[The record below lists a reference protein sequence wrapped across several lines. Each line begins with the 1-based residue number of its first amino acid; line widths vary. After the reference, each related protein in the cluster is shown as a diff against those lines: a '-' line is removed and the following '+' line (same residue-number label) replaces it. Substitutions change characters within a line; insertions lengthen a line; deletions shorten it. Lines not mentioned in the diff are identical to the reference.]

1 MTCDGKSYWNW
12 WFGGTPLFVG
22 NLHIWSNASPNIQTC
37 LGNPWKS
44 MEIVHEKTLKV
55 PRQWWTWHP
64 QNNRCWSFSAEKKL
78 IRDQSILIIFWLAE
92 FGTLP
97 VCDLRLSHGRLCIG
111 GIPSFRHTQI
121 SHRLLPYIQIISHY
135 ACKMV
140 RLFIPIICQSSRLW
154 NVWYSHYPYICCL
167 NHYVSWFNP
176 QYI

>member
-1 MTCDGKSYWNW
+1 MKK
-12 WFGGTPLFVG
+12 
-22 NLHIWSNASPNIQTC
+22 
-37 LGNPWKS
+37 PWKS
-44 MEIVHEKTLKV
+44 PGSGEPGTLKTTDV
-55 PRQWWTWHP
+55 GH
-64 QNNRCWSFSAEKKL
+64 SAQKKKL

-154 NVWYSHYPYICCL
+154 NVWYSHYIPI
-167 NHYVSWFNP
+167 FAA
-176 QYI
+176 